1 MDSFRC
7 CPLTKERFQDPVI
20 DPEGNTYERSAIEE
34 WLKDH
39 STSPITRSPLTLEQL
54 VPNRALFDA
63 ISSSSVHLPPPPPL
77 VDEWE
82 SVSVPHG
89 SPGLSATIVG
99 SNSILERK
107 TLLSV
112 DVVAPASTKRTPT
125 HIVLVI
131 DVSGS
136 MGCSADV
143 QGASESTGLSVLD
156 ITKHAAKTA
165 IKLLSPLDTL
175 SVVKFDSNASVVFD
189 SMPMSVLNMKQAIK
203 VVEELHPGSSTNLWD
218 GLLKGMQQVK
228 KSNVAN
234 KFSSVFLLTDGV
246 PNIEPPRGH
255 IPMMQKFMDE
265 NPNLKFSVNTF
276 GFGYNLMSSLLLE
289 IALNGGG
296 NYSFIPDASF
306 VGTVFVHS
314 VSNELCK
321 FGVSAVLKVETS
333 NSSGV
338 VLGASGKKQLKTLQT
353 SWGYLIDVGSLSF
366 DQTRSFVMTFDGPVS
381 VDSVTLSYHDLNDG
395 VGQTSE
401 LVTTPSLSPS
411 TNPSINHEILRL
423 LSVDAITDGL
433 SKYDGKRMR
442 NLSEAQSAIASV
454 VSTIKSSDSPASAAL
469 TIDMTGQ
476 ITEAFSKS
484 DYADKWGVHYLPS
497 ICRAHLLQVC
507 TNFKDPGLQKYAE
520 GTLFEKL
527 RNEGDDIFMAM
538 PAPKPSHGGERMNSA
553 NFSRTY
559 YNASNGCFHG
569 NCDVTLEGGM
579 SIKMRDLKKGDRVVG
594 TGGAIVEVL
603 CIMKTLVGG
612 SKCDMVTLSGGLCAT
627 PYHPIFYEGKWQF
640 PRDITTPAETA
651 CDAVYSFVIKGG
663 TGILV
668 NGIEGIALGHNIV
681 DDPIASHPYFGT
693 DNIVEDLKKLR
704 SLWEHGLVV
713 FDYGCMRREE
723 DNNTET
729 LIVGFHMER
738 LVLA

>member
-1 MDSFRC
+1 
-7 CPLTKERFQDPVI
+7 
-20 DPEGNTYERSAIEE
+20 
-34 WLKDH
+34 
-39 STSPITRSPLTLEQL
+39 
-54 VPNRALFDA
+54 
-63 ISSSSVHLPPPPPL
+63 
-77 VDEWE
+77 
-82 SVSVPHG
+82 
-89 SPGLSATIVG
+89 
-99 SNSILERK
+99 
-107 TLLSV
+107 
-112 DVVAPASTKRTPT
+112 
-125 HIVLVI
+125 
-131 DVSGS
+131 
-136 MGCSADV
+136 
-143 QGASESTGLSVLD
+143 
-156 ITKHAAKTA
+156 
-165 IKLLSPLDTL
+165 
-175 SVVKFDSNASVVFD
+175 
-189 SMPMSVLNMKQAIK
+189 
-203 VVEELHPGSSTNLWD
+203 
-218 GLLKGMQQVK
+218 
-228 KSNVAN
+228 
-234 KFSSVFLLTDGV
+234 
-246 PNIEPPRGH
+246 
-255 IPMMQKFMDE
+255 
-265 NPNLKFSVNTF
+265 
-276 GFGYNLMSSLLLE
+276 
-289 IALNGGG
+289 
-296 NYSFIPDASF
+296 
-306 VGTVFVHS
+306 
-314 VSNELCK
+314 
-321 FGVSAVLKVETS
+321 
-333 NSSGV
+333 
-338 VLGASGKKQLKTLQT
+338 
-353 SWGYLIDVGSLSF
+353 
-366 DQTRSFVMTFDGPVS
+366 MTFDGPVS

-401 LVTTPSLSPS
+401 LVTTPSISPS

-433 SKYDGKRMR
+433 GKYDGKRMR

-484 DYADKWGVHYLPS
+484 DYADKWGIHYLPS
-497 ICRAHLLQVC
+497 ICRAHLLQIC

-579 SIKMRDLKKGDRVVG
+579 SIKMRNLKKGDRVVG

-603 CIMKTLVGG
+603 CIMKTLVEG

-627 PYHPIFYEGKWQF
+627 PWHPIFYEGKWQF
-640 PRDITTPAETA
+640 PRDITTSAETA
-651 CDAVYSFVIKGG
+651 CDAVYSFVIEGG
-663 TGILV
+663 TGILI
-668 NGIEGIALGHNIV
+668 NGVEGIALGHNIV

-713 FDYGCMRREE
+713 FDYGCMKREE

-729 LIVGFHMER
+729 MIVGFHMER